1 MTFSAGLFCGQAKQS
16 NNRWNITV
24 SNQQCKLL
32 KYKKS
37 CTQPPAGWLKSCQ
50 KISDFK
56 YFPCAWWAWVWTLH
70 THAVCRGLCGLQC
83 GHYGGCLW
91 RCLADILLRI
101 LWYWFMISGWGGTRP
116 APPHDCVFVSAS
128 AIVALRSPRQLLCS
142 SRGYHNY
149 NHWLASRIEVTW
161 SVHGRHSREVL
172 DKERGMFFCLFSLM
186 IYAMVDI

>member
-101 LWYWFMISGWGGTRP
+101 LWYWFMISGGGGTRP
-116 APPHDCVFVSAS
+116 APPRPMTVSLFLRLLLLLS
-128 AIVALRSPRQLLCS
+128 ALPGSYCAHLVLPQLQP
-142 SRGYHNY
+142 
-149 NHWLASRIEVTW
+149 LASIQNWGDLVSTW
-161 SVHGRHSREVL
+161 AAQPWGAGQGKRDV
-172 DKERGMFFCLFSLM
+172 FFAFFL
-186 IYAMVDI
+186 

>member
-1 MTFSAGLFCGQAKQS
+1 MNTAHARSMPRVVRAAVRTL
-16 NNRWNITV
+16 RWRLV
-24 SNQQCKLL
+24 AVL
-32 KYKKS
+32 
-37 CTQPPAGWLKSCQ
+37 GR
-50 KISDFK
+50 
-56 YFPCAWWAWVWTLH
+56 YF
-70 THAVCRGLCGLQC
+70 
-83 GHYGGCLW
+83 
-91 RCLADILLRI
+91 IEN
-101 LWYWFMISGWGGTRP
+101 FMILVYDQRVGGTRP

-149 NHWLASRIEVTW
+149 NHWLASRIEASW

>member
-1 MTFSAGLFCGQAKQS
+1 MTVSAGLFCGQAKQS

-101 LWYWFMISGWGGTRP
+101 LWYWFMISGWEGR
-116 APPHDCVFVSAS
+116 APPRPMTVSLFLRLLLLLS
-128 AIVALRSPRQLLCS
+128 ALPGSYCAHLV
-142 SRGYHNY
+142 GTHNY
-149 NHWLASRIEVTW
+149 NHWLASRIEATW

-186 IYAMVDI
+186 FYAMVDI

>member
-83 GHYGGCLW
+83 GHYGGGLW

-142 SRGYHNY
+142 SRGYPQLQP
-149 NHWLASRIEVTW
+149 LASIQNWGDLVSTW
-161 SVHGRHSREVL
+161 PAKPWGAGQGKGNV
-172 DKERGMFFCLFSLM
+172 FCLF
-186 IYAMVDI
+186 IF

>member
-116 APPHDCVFVSAS
+116 TPHPAPWLCLCFCVCYCC
-128 AIVALRSPRQLLCS
+128 SPLSQAATVLISWVPQLQP
-142 SRGYHNY
+142 
-149 NHWLASRIEVTW
+149 LASIQNWGDLVSTW
-161 SVHGRHSREVL
+161 AAQPWGAGLGKGDV
-172 DKERGMFFCLFSLM
+172 FFAFFR
-186 IYAMVDI
+186 